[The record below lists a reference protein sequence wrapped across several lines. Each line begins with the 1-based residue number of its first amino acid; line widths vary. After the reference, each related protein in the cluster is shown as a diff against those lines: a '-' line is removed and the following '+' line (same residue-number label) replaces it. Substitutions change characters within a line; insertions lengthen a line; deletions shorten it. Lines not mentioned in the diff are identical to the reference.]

1 VRRSNP
7 GAWAGRVCS
16 RNKTTNNLRAKGV
29 KTVGNKLIEIH
40 DTNNWALNMS
50 DPRNNYEEYTINFY
64 RNNETGD
71 VTIHSEY
78 TGEQATLP
86 GKMKPVKT
94 ETVFLK
100 NVCHF
105 TTKYLSMRHNTRW
118 LNQDEALTFLQ
129 NQEALI
135 FIPPTLAKN
144 FGHPTKNTG
153 WTPTPKPVKT
163 IKNFTWG
170 N

>member
-1 VRRSNP
+1 MK
-7 GAWAGRVCS
+7 GRK
-16 RNKTTNNLRAKGV
+16 NKN
-29 KTVGNKLIEIH
+29 VGNQLIEIH
-40 DTNNWALNMS
+40 DTNNWALNMVN
-50 DPRNNYEEYTINFY
+50 PRSNYEEYTINFH
-64 RNNETGD
+64 RNSETGT
-71 VTIHSEY
+71 VTIHSDY

-86 GKMKPVKT
+86 GEMKPVKT

-105 TTKYLSMRHNTRW
+105 TTKYLSMRHEAKW
-118 LNQDEALTFLQ
+118 LTQDEALTFLQ

-135 FIPPTLAKN
+135 FIPPTLGKH
-144 FGHPTKNTG
+144 FEHPTKNTG

>member
-1 VRRSNP
+1 M
-7 GAWAGRVCS
+7 
-16 RNKTTNNLRAKGV
+16 
-29 KTVGNKLIEIH
+29 GNQLIEIH
-40 DTNNWALNMS
+40 DTNNWALNTF
-50 DPRNNYEEYTINFY
+50 DPRNDYEEYTINFH
-64 RNNETGD
+64 RDNETGT

-86 GKMKPVKT
+86 GEMKPVKT

-105 TTKYLSMRHNTRW
+105 TTKYLSMRHDTRW

-135 FIPPTLAKN
+135 FIPPTLKEN
-144 FGHPTKNTG
+144 FTYPTENTG

-163 IKNFTWG
+163 IINFTWG